1 MKKLM
6 FAGVL
11 FALTATNVSA
21 IDVVSKD
28 GKVDF
33 GSRFEATVITNN
45 VDGGWEMIWGAER
58 ATLVNRTCR
67 QKYRQH

>member
-28 GKVDF
+28 GK
-33 GSRFEATVITNN
+33 
-45 VDGGWEMIWGAER
+45 
-58 ATLVNRTCR
+58 
-67 QKYRQH
+67 